1 MLPLIDSSYHMSI
14 CTRQETGWKEIE
26 ETTYRNEA
34 LDNLPPGRELVWK
47 CTNCNLVISHDEALP
62 EYCPG
67 CHVCQDEIE
76 VMVVL
81 N

>member
-1 MLPLIDSSYHMSI
+1 M
-14 CTRQETGWKEIE
+14 TRHETDREEIE

-34 LDNLPPGRELVWK
+34 LDNLPPGIGLVWK
-47 CTNCNLVISHDEALP
+47 CTNCNLVISHDKVLP

-67 CHVCQDEIE
+67 CDVCQDEIE
-76 VMVVL
+76 VVVVL